1 MGGGGEQAIVYQGG
15 YGGGGDYGG
24 TGNEFQ
30 RQNKKT
36 FTWIGI
42 LGFIGFDY
50 MASLNY
56 EVGFALLCF
65 VIF

>member
-1 MGGGGEQAIVYQGG
+1 LLTSPHPHPNGIIFEIHSFFYFFKNGGGGEQAIVYQGG

-36 FTWIGI
+36 FT
-42 LGFIGFDY
+42 
-50 MASLNY
+50 
-56 EVGFALLCF
+56 
-65 VIF
+65 